1 MARPTNKILNYR
13 ETLTRLNIAFTNDM
27 NEDELKALV
36 DKAMGKDD
44 AQPQSAAQDDP
55 ADTVELSD
63 DAVSKQLEAIVAQK
77 VKALEVQLAD
87 MKKALSAATAGTAT
101 LTPDLVR
108 EIGLLAKDE
117 VKDGLVNPDFI
128 KPEDE
133 LPEVRT
139 YYRVGP
145 TWNMWHEEKAGV
157 KVPLPYGHKNIK
169 FEQAMGWVTR
179 NGTSLEQRRISI
191 FQTKNR
197 KLAEAVERRADFGI
211 AIHLNS
217 EEALN
222 TSVTGEFMEL
232 YKSTTTPF
240 SRTPCT
246 SSRRWRRRR
255 GSQLV
260 LERPTTSTAC
270 RSQSGWRWRRRGAA
284 SSSSRPRCASSRSTR
299 PCWRTPDP

>member
-1 MARPTNKILNYR
+1 MAKSINKYR

-27 NEDELKALV
+27 GENELKALV

-44 AQPQSAAQDDP
+44 AQPQAAAQDDP
-55 ADTVELSD
+55 ADIVELSD

-232 YKSTTTPF
+232 YNKHYNALQSHPLHILTQMAKEKGFPTRIGATHHEYSVQIAERLALEEAG
-240 SRTPCT
+240 SRKQQFEAKMREFAIDKTM
-246 SSRRWRRRR
+246 
-255 GSQLV
+255 L
-260 LERPTTSTAC
+260 AN
-270 RSQSGWRWRRRGAA
+270 A
-284 SSSSRPRCASSRSTR
+284 
-299 PCWRTPDP
+299 